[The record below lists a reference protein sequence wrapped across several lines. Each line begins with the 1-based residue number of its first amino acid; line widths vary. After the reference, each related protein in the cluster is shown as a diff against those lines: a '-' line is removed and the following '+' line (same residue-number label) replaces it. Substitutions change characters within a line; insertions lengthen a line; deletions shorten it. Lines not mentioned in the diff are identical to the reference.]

1 MKEDRMQSIDRRDHP
16 RPIQRVVLA
25 LAFVGLLIWT
35 ATLVFREIDRADEKP
50 LAQAPPEKA
59 QPPAVAPV
67 PQNPVVIQPPPV
79 VVMPP
84 EVNAKVERELV
95 QMADNLQAT
104 LKSQREKVF
113 KQLADI
119 QAAKER
125 GRAPAGKPR
134 YGLAFAEPTPV
145 VAAQFRLPPDQ
156 GLVVTH
162 VLKGGAAELAGLQ
175 THDVL
180 LELDGVALRC
190 DIGRFRTYL
199 EDRNPGDAIRILALR
214 GGAEMKLEMKAPAR

>member
-1 MKEDRMQSIDRRDHP
+1 MKEHSMQSIDRRDQP

-25 LAFVGLLIWT
+25 LAFFGLLIWT
-35 ATLVFREIDRADEKP
+35 ATLVFREIERADVKP
-50 LAQAPPEKA
+50 QAPPLAKA
-59 QPPAVAPV
+59 LPPAAAPAN
-67 PQNPVVIQPPPV
+67 PNPVVMQPPPV

-84 EVNAKVERELV
+84 EVNAKIERELV
-95 QMADNLQAT
+95 LMADNLQAT
-104 LKSQREKVF
+104 LKAQRERVF

-119 QAAKER
+119 EAAKER

-145 VAAQFRLPPDQ
+145 IAAQLRLPPDQ
-156 GLVVTH
+156 GLVVTR
-162 VLKGGAAELAGLQ
+162 VIKGGAAELAGLQ

-180 LELDGVALRC
+180 LELDGVALRR

-199 EDRNPGDAIRILALR
+199 EDKNPGDAIQMLALR